1 MHQVFQYIMFDLSQN
16 EGEFISSNAAASVG
30 LEDCGGEGWN
40 QEVKKE
46 SWEGDEKGLVEKGQR
61 EWEDDKNRKG

>member
-1 MHQVFQYIMFDLSQN
+1 MFCLLQTVFTHLLCTKY

-30 LEDCGGEGWN
+30 LEDCGGEGRN

-46 SWEGDEKGLVEKGQR
+46 SWEGDEKGLVE
-61 EWEDDKNRKG
+61 